1 MKQTL
6 LIALVALLCSG
17 CYFSEPEDYLHTVPT
32 ANNSTLIEDSA
43 KSQMPMP
50 TQF

>member
-1 MKQTL
+1 MKKFIL
-6 LIALVALLCSG
+6 LALIALLCSG

-32 ANNSTLIEDSA
+32 ANNSSLIEDSA
-43 KSQMPMP
+43 QSQMPMP